1 MDQRQLRLRKSIACY
16 FPQGRSGF
24 IPANEIVELTSIV
37 IDGKVR
43 VHWSGS
49 KEGMGFVMVD
59 GNELESCA
67 EPI

>member
-1 MDQRQLRLRKSIACY
+1 MDQRHLKVRKGIACY

-59 GNELESCA
+59 GNELKSCA
-67 EPI
+67 DPI